1 MTAVIGAGPYGLA
14 LAAYLKALHRP
25 VLIFGRPLELWRNMP
40 AGLHLKSV
48 WSASHLA
55 DPAKQYTMDHY
66 LAATGQPRPEPV
78 PLDFFLQYGSWFQ
91 EQLGLEV
98 DQTYV
103 QRLAREGKQ
112 FRLTLEDG
120 REVLAERVIVA
131 VGIGGFPRI
140 PDYASDLPPT
150 LVRHTQS
157 VCDLS
162 PYRGQRIAMI
172 GHGQSALEYAA
183 LLHEAGAEVEVIARG
198 PFLWHSRILYER
210 SGFARPLFY
219 PPGDVGPPGINWLV
233 AFPDVFRCL
242 PERLKQPIHRR
253 ATRSAGAKWLR
264 PRVEGIVRLTP
275 YTCVEQALPN
285 GHGLLLRLS
294 DGTTRQVDCLF
305 LGTGYQ
311 PDIDRLH
318 LLEPALRWQIQ
329 ARGGYP
335 VLNAGFETSVPGLHF
350 AGALAGQTFG
360 PVCRFLSGAHI
371 LARRITRQVA

>member
-1 MTAVIGAGPYGLA
+1 
-14 LAAYLKALHRP
+14 
-25 VLIFGRPLELWRNMP
+25 
-40 AGLHLKSV
+40 
-48 WSASHLA
+48 
-55 DPAKQYTMDHY
+55 
-66 LAATGQPRPEPV
+66 V

-91 EQLGLEV
+91 EQTALEV

-103 QRLAREGKQ
+103 QRLAREGRQ
-112 FRLTLEDG
+112 FRLSLVDG
-120 REVLAERVIVA
+120 RELLVGRVIVA
-131 VGIGGFPRI
+131 VGIGGFPYI
-140 PDYASDLPPT
+140 PDYACGLPPA

-157 VCDLS
+157 ARDLS
-162 PYRGQRIAMI
+162 GYRGQRVAMI

-183 LLHEAGAEVEVIARG
+183 LLHEAGAQVEIIARG

-242 PERLKQPIHRR
+242 PDRLKQPIHRR

-275 YTCVEQALPN
+275 YTRVEQALPD
-285 GHGLLLRLS
+285 GRGLLLRLS
-294 DGTTRQVDCLF
+294 DGTTRTIDCLF

-311 PDIDRLH
+311 PDLDRLT
-318 LLEPALRWQIQ
+318 LLEPALRRQIQ

-335 VLNAGFETSVPGLHF
+335 LLNAGFEASVPGLHF